1 MRLLHIENNHPR
13 VLTYI
18 NIRLIKLC
26 FSLRKD
32 VFNHRDI
39 NIISFFNCSIMCF
52 IINVYLDDQQS
63 ALKYI
68 KNTKVNLN
76 NVLIIIGDLSIRDNN
91 WNLSYSHYLTHVD
104 TLRETANSFYLELL
118 LPIDQVYT

>member
-18 NIRLIKLC
+18 NIRLIKLS

>member
-32 VFNHRDI
+32 IFNHKDI
-39 NIISFFNCSIMCF
+39 NIIFFFNWSIMCF

-68 KNTKVNLN
+68 KNTEVNLN
-76 NVLIIIGDLSIRDNN
+76 NVLIIIEDLSIRDNN
-91 WNLSYSHYLTHVD
+91 WDLSYSHHLT
-104 TLRETANSFYLELL
+104 
-118 LPIDQVYT
+118 

>member
-1 MRLLHIENNHPR
+1 
-13 VLTYI
+13 
-18 NIRLIKLC
+18 
-26 FSLRKD
+26 
-32 VFNHRDI
+32 
-39 NIISFFNCSIMCF
+39 MCF

-68 KNTKVNLN
+68 KNTEVNLN